1 MLAFSELNNILVEYV
16 DAKQIAEIERAYHL
30 ADHAHKSQLRSSG
43 EPYITHPIAV
53 AKILAEKRLDK
64 STIMAAILHDVI
76 EDTDTSK
83 DDIIKQFGSEVA
95 ELVDGVSKL
104 AHIQF
109 ETRAEAQAESFRKMI
124 MAMTRDFRVILI
136 KLADRLHNMRT
147 LGHLSFSKRQRIA
160 CETLE
165 IYAPIANRLGMR
177 AFRDELQDLS
187 FKCLHPFRYRCL
199 ENGLKRSHG
208 DRQEMLNKIQASLE
222 AALQKAGIEHFSLHG
237 RTKSL
242 YSIYQKM
249 TTKRLKFSEI
259 MDVYGFRIVVPTVD
273 LCYRVLGAVH
283 GAYKP
288 VPERFK
294 DYIAIPKVNGYQS
307 LHTTLFGFK
316 GLPIEI
322 QIRTK
327 EMDDMARNGIAAH
340 WLYKLEDE
348 PNQLHHSQ
356 LRVREWI
363 KSILDLQESTGSSL
377 EFIENIKLDL
387 FPDEVYVF
395 TPKGMILELPKG
407 ATAVDFAYAIHSDLG
422 NSCIAVKIDHRL
434 APLSS
439 LLRNGQV
446 LEVITALGAS
456 PNPAWLNFVVTAKAR
471 SNIRHYLK
479 HQKRQEALR
488 LGRELLAS
496 ALQPYE
502 QTIEAMSQ
510 EILHTVLTHL
520 GYNNDA
526 ELFEA
531 IGLGNQMA
539 PIIAQ
544 RLCDHDDRVVLEESH
559 VKSEGLVIKGTEG
572 MVVTFASC
580 CYPIPGDSVMGSLTA
595 GRGVVIHQD
604 GCPNMVDLRHKHPEK
619 AIPVRWEDK
628 VHGQFYVALVVQV
641 QNQRGVLALLGKA
654 VAQAESDIEDVH
666 IDFGDGRYAS
676 IRFLLQV
683 QGRRHLARIIRKL
696 RQLAPVIR
704 VHRTRMQ
711 K

>member
-1 MLAFSELNNILVEYV
+1 M
-16 DAKQIAEIERAYHL
+16 
-30 ADHAHKSQLRSSG
+30 
-43 EPYITHPIAV
+43 
-53 AKILAEKRLDK
+53 
-64 STIMAAILHDVI
+64 
-76 EDTDTSK
+76 
-83 DDIIKQFGSEVA
+83 
-95 ELVDGVSKL
+95 
-104 AHIQF
+104 
-109 ETRAEAQAESFRKMI
+109 
-124 MAMTRDFRVILI
+124 
-136 KLADRLHNMRT
+136 
-147 LGHLSFSKRQRIA
+147 
-160 CETLE
+160 
-165 IYAPIANRLGMR
+165 
-177 AFRDELQDLS
+177 
-187 FKCLHPFRYRCL
+187 
-199 ENGLKRSHG
+199 
-208 DRQEMLNKIQASLE
+208 
-222 AALQKAGIEHFSLHG
+222 
-237 RTKSL
+237 
-242 YSIYQKM
+242 
-249 TTKRLKFSEI
+249 
-259 MDVYGFRIVVPTVD
+259 
-273 LCYRVLGAVH
+273 
-283 GAYKP
+283 
-288 VPERFK
+288 
-294 DYIAIPKVNGYQS
+294 
-307 LHTTLFGFK
+307 
-316 GLPIEI
+316 
-322 QIRTK
+322 
-327 EMDDMARNGIAAH
+327 
-340 WLYKLEDE
+340 
-348 PNQLHHSQ
+348 
-356 LRVREWI
+356 
-363 KSILDLQESTGSSL
+363 
-377 EFIENIKLDL
+377 
-387 FPDEVYVF
+387 
-395 TPKGMILELPKG
+395 
-407 ATAVDFAYAIHSDLG
+407 
-422 NSCIAVKIDHRL
+422 
-434 APLSS
+434 
-439 LLRNGQV
+439 LRNGQV